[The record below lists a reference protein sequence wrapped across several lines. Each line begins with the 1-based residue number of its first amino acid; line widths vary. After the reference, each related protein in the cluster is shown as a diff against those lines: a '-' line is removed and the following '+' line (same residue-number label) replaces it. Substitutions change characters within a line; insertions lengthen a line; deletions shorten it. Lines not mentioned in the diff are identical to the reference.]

1 MWSLTSQLVMYYDIL
16 RKFNGDLCKCG
27 RVVRAPHLKC
37 GGCMFKSFS
46 DHSAGVVSWYTL
58 VRLLGHACQ

>member
-37 GGCMFKSFS
+37 GGCMLSPS
-46 DHSAGVVSWYTL
+46 LITQLELCLGTL
-58 VRLLGHACQ
+58 